1 MTHKETSKKLKE
13 IPLLVDFNRVLD
25 ACTLSTTEK
34 TIIQLHYLEK
44 HDFREI
50 GFRLGYTES
59 RIKQM
64 HHAALRK
71 IAFAL

>member
-1 MTHKETSKKLKE
+1 MTHKETSKKLRE
-13 IPLLVDFNRVLD
+13 IPLLADFNRVLD

-44 HDFREI
+44 QDFQDI
-50 GFRLGYTES
+50 GDQLGYTES
-59 RIKQM
+59 RIKQI
-64 HHAALRK
+64 HRAALRK